1 MKRFAEIL
9 KTPERGCKVLQT
21 SRFGWSGIRAKLS
34 LEGKLRQ
41 TLMLSWLVGGQF
53 AAKRGKVMLI
63 GSQKDSKLEHG
74 GALGRPRRPYDRP
87 KVARPTWGMLQLCC
101 GPLSNK
107 GIWGSPKYFS
117 KLGYQYYRQTTEQE
131 GSEDGRTRDLS
142 HH

>member
-1 MKRFAEIL
+1 
-9 KTPERGCKVLQT
+9 
-21 SRFGWSGIRAKLS
+21 
-34 LEGKLRQ
+34 
-41 TLMLSWLVGGQF
+41 
-53 AAKRGKVMLI
+53 MLI

-117 KLGYQYYRQTTEQE
+117 KLGYQYYRQTTGQNDLCSKGSPKGFSEQQ
-131 GSEDGRTRDLS
+131 GLS
-142 HH
+142 